1 MLRPTLVITLLVLT
15 ALAGCAEDG
24 APVQDIETTE
34 ADRQLKATATTGV
47 IRGVVIDATVTPIAG
62 ATIRIAA
69 LDVETVSDEVDGS
82 FGFDDLEPGTYMMDV
97 SKIGFGK
104 VKASA
109 AVEAGVDKPAIVRIQ
124 LEADALSL
132 PQAITYTFNGY
143 IECSWVAM
151 AVALAMCSVPEIVGI
166 DLGDEF
172 ITYIDVESIPT
183 FTQTEM
189 LWDATQAAGDAL
201 QLNVFDGT
209 TSGPMGTNGPSPQF
223 LRGDRAFWEN
233 GTGGSKSGS
242 PMLADGTQISFR
254 VFAGWLAGTEGPF
267 GWGVGVTLSQQFT
280 MYNTIFTNI
289 VPDEE
294 WTFIEDGEFVVP
306 S

>member
-1 MLRPTLVITLLVLT
+1 MLRPTLAIALLVMT
-15 ALAGCAEDG
+15 ALAGCAEEG
-24 APVQDIETTE
+24 APVEDTETTA
-34 ADRQLKATATTGV
+34 ADDQVKATATTGV
-47 IRGVVIDATVTPIAG
+47 IRGVVVDATVTPIEG
-62 ATIRIAA
+62 AAIRIAS
-69 LDVETVSDEVDGS
+69 LELETVSLADGS
-82 FGFDDLEPGTYMMDV
+82 FGFSGLEPGSYVLDV
-97 SKIGFGK
+97 AKIGFGK

-124 LEADALSL
+124 LEADAESL

-183 FTQTEM
+183 FVQSEM
-189 LWDATQAAGDAL
+189 IWDATQAAGDSL
-201 QLNVFDGT
+201 QLNVYDGT

-223 LRGDRAFWEN
+223 LRADRAFWEN
-233 GTGGSKSGS
+233 GTGGSKNGS
-242 PMLADGTQISFR
+242 PMLADGTQVSFR

-289 VPDEE
+289 TPGED
-294 WTFIEDGEFVVP
+294 WTFIEDGEFEVP